1 MREFGELRGTA
12 EAAADAGA
20 AALRPFLDG
29 RRALDVSPKSRHDF
43 VTAADVASER
53 AVAAAIRAAHPDH
66 RILGEEESR
75 ASLDDPGFVWIVDPL
90 DGTTNFI
97 HGYPVFAV
105 SVAVARDGEVVAG
118 VVVDVPRGEVYAA
131 ARGEGATQGGTPIR
145 VSSRPGIAD
154 ALIGTGFPFRKQ
166 DRLDKYLASFR
177 AVVAD
182 TAGIRRAG
190 SAALD
195 LCAVAAGR
203 FDGFWEE
210 GLGPWDMAAGAL
222 LVEEAGGVVTDMRG
236 GRRFLASGAIVCGA
250 PAVHRELLGLVRPH
264 LGD

>member
-1 MREFGELRGTA
+1 MREFGGLRGTA
-12 EAAADAGA
+12 EAAAAAGA

-203 FDGFWEE
+203 F
-210 GLGPWDMAAGAL
+210 
-222 LVEEAGGVVTDMRG
+222 
-236 GRRFLASGAIVCGA
+236 
-250 PAVHRELLGLVRPH
+250 
-264 LGD
+264 